1 MKMDCYYEINLIL
14 IVMPLTVNGSSD
26 CNVDAWRYEILSH
39 RMPVDIR
46 ASAKVLPTHCTM
58 LRIE

>member
-14 IVMPLTVNGSSD
+14 MAMPSTVNGSSD
-26 CNVDAWRYEILSH
+26 CDVDTWRYEILSYWI
-39 RMPVDIR
+39 PIDIR
-46 ASAKVLPTHCTM
+46 ASAKILPTHCTM